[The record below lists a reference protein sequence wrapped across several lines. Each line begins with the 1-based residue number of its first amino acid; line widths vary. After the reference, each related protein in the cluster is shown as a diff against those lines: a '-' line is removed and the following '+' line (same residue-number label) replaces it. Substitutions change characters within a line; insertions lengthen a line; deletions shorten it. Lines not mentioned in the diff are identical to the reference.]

1 MILYRHAGTRASC
14 VGLSFWTFRVER
26 ADSRTAEHGVRI
38 KLQDQPLQLLLLL
51 LERRGELVSR
61 QQIQNALWPPGVHV
75 DYDNAINSAMRKLR
89 EALGDTSERPRYIET
104 LARRGYQF
112 IGNTDAPQH
121 RADDETVASP
131 PHTRNS
137 PALPSRL

>member
-1 MILYRHAGTRASC
+1 MPAPAPAAS
-14 VGLSFWTFRVER
+14 VYQFWTFELN
-26 ADSRTAEHGVRI
+26 ARTRELRKHGVRI

-112 IGNTDAPQH
+112 IGNP
-121 RADDETVASP
+121 
-131 PHTRNS
+131 TR
-137 PALPSRL
+137 PSIVQTTKQ